1 MELKTSV
8 DYDRL
13 ARQRQRYQKELG
25 SALIRPN
32 GPSTPTPR
40 AILQIGRRLRDEA
53 LHQYPILP
61 LAIQVYVELAATRE
75 WTVSGAPRNVERA
88 IEWINN
94 AESVNP
100 HTGLV
105 DYGYETLLRRKAL
118 DHVVVGMTTF
128 ASSDDLDEEAPLEY
142 IDPTLLQFRREDRMF
157 QRNGFVNRVRPDER
171 VWNYAMSRELR
182 SRDLIHNYANPLG
195 ASGFTSPILSLLPSA
210 SLAWLIRES
219 DTMNIDG
226 RKIRDLIL
234 VADPKIGDAIEQGI
248 YNLLS
253 LWKGD
258 SEDDTG
264 IPIISIQGMN
274 GQPVRDA
281 FAKMGISEIPETLKR
296 EEFTFSYVNEIA
308 AALGLSLRHFWN
320 SERTTNKA
328 LEEVQEARQQQKGPN
343 TFVRTEQRLMNRS
356 GFLDRFGTVR
366 KKPRFAFVEETDL
379 SSMKDRA
386 EALKNLATA
395 FGMVM
400 DRMGLF
406 IKPESAVAWFQMENL
421 LPHEIEL
428 IDVAL
433 SGQVINPD
441 QQMNTGDEVT
451 TEGSPKPTAEPVS
464 NETGNT
470 EELEKSLEYD
480 EIVMSGSSGR
490 VIAQRHKVFPIAK
503 FIEEE
508 IKAEIHKEEEK
519 VYEGTYVDETEIKD
533 WLKVIID
540 EAESHHVRLV
550 RNIGDTPFIQKW
562 LEKNPEGQSAI
573 HNCLKNIDLAKDE
586 MLVIDRVALEWE
598 ALHDST

>member
-1 MELKTSV
+1 MNI
-8 DYDRL
+8 DAGRL
-13 ARQRQRYQKELG
+13 ATLKQRYQKELG
-25 SALIRPN
+25 AALIKPN

-75 WTVSGAPRNVERA
+75 WTISGEPKHVERSLD
-88 IEWINN
+88 WVNN

-100 HTGLV
+100 ATGLV
-105 DYGYETLLRRKAL
+105 DYGYETMLRRKAL
-118 DHVVVGMTTF
+118 DHVVIGMTTF
-128 ASSDDLDEEAPLEY
+128 AASPDIDDPAPLEY
-142 IDPTLLQFRREDRMF
+142 IDPTLLRFRREER
-157 QRNGFVNRVRPDER
+157 RIKNGMVTKVRPEEKC
-171 VWNYAMSRELR
+171 WIYASAREIQ
-182 SRDLIHNYANPLG
+182 SQHLIHNYANPLG
-195 ASGFTSPILSLLPSA
+195 ANGFTSPILSLLPSA
-210 SLAWLIRES
+210 SLSWLIRES

-234 VADPKIGDAIEQGI
+234 VSDPKIGDAIEQGI
-248 YNLLS
+248 YALLS

-264 IPIISIQGMN
+264 IPIIAVNGLQQGM
-274 GQPVRDA
+274 PVRDT
-281 FAKMGISEIPETLKR
+281 FAKLGISEIPETLKR
-296 EEFTFSYVNEIA
+296 EEFTFAYVNEIA

-320 SERTTNKA
+320 NERTTNRA

-356 GFLDRFGTVR
+356 GFLTKFGSIR

-428 IDVAL
+428 VDIGL
-433 SGQVINPD
+433 SGQVVNPD
-441 QQMNTGDEVT
+441 SQMNTGNEETVSSD
-451 TEGSPKPTAEPVS
+451 PKPTAEPTQDTPR
-464 NETGNT
+464 NGEQ
-470 EELEKSLEYD
+470 LEKSLEYG
-480 EIVMSGSSGR
+480 EIVMSGTSGR
-490 VIAQRHKVFPIAK
+490 VIARRHKIYPIEK
-503 FIEEE
+503 ILREE
-508 IKAEIHKEEEK
+508 IKRDIAAEEK
-519 VYEGTYVDETEIKD
+519 IYEGTYIDETDIKD
-533 WLKVIID
+533 WLKVLST
-540 EAESHHVRLV
+540 EAESHNVRLV
-550 RNIGDTPFIQKW
+550 QRLGDSPFLDKW
-562 LEKNPEGQSAI
+562 LEKHPSDQSAI
-573 HNCLKNIDLAKDE
+573 HNCLKNIDIASDD
-586 MLVIDRVALEWE
+586 MLIIDRVALAWE
-598 ALHDST
+598 ALSDS